1 MAVRRIKARLVLR
14 LRDQGLSRRAIA
26 SSQGMSMHSVMSVF
40 DEADRLGIGWTD
52 VEGKTDDEVY
62 ALLFPG
68 RGEQASVYEQPDWAD
83 VHRQLGRVGVTLKL
97 LHAEYRDRCA
107 AGGRP
112 SMSYDRFCKR
122 YAGYAA
128 RMGATSRVTHKAG
141 MCVEVDWAGPA
152 MRIVDPATGEASR
165 AYLFVGV
172 LPYSRYAYVE
182 ATGDMKEATWLKCHV
197 NMFAFFG
204 CAPSRIV
211 CDNLKTGVVSHPRD
225 GEVVLNEAY
234 RAMAEHYSAAVIP
247 GRVRSP
253 RDKSSAE
260 NEVWQA
266 TKGVIGAMRDESF
279 ASLDELNGQVALW
292 LAEHNKA
299 LFQKRDGSRAS
310 VFEAQERPMMTPL
323 PAVPYEV
330 CTWEGGR
337 KVQSNC
343 HVSYRS
349 NWYSAPAG
357 CIGRRVDLKVS
368 DHMLEIWDG
377 GTRVST
383 HRLFAPGTSNQWATN
398 AGDVAGLVEWQ
409 PWDRARVMDWAR
421 RIGANTVIVI
431 GNLFNESRTDDQAI
445 DPALAILR
453 LSRRYGAQR
462 LENACDVARRCIG
475 SPRYRHIRPLLDTGQ
490 DHMVEEGEELRI
502 KLPGVQEADEQG
514 YIRASGYWDRD
525 RNEGERR

>member
-1 MAVRRIKARLVLR
+1 MVARRIRAKLVLR
-14 LRDQGLSRRAIA
+14 LRGQGLSRRAIA

-40 DEADRLGIGWTD
+40 DEADRLGIEWAD
-52 VEGKTDDEVY
+52 VEAKGDDEVY
-62 ALLFPG
+62 AMLFPG
-68 RGEQASVYEQPDWAD
+68 RGEPSSVYEQPDWAD

-97 LHAEYRDRCA
+97 LHAEYRDRLA
-107 AGGRP
+107 AQGKA
-112 SMSYDRFCKR
+112 SMCYDRFCKR
-122 YAGYAA
+122 YADYAA
-128 RMGATSRVTHKAG
+128 RTGAASRVAHKAG
-141 MCVEVDWAGPA
+141 VSVEVDWAGPT
-152 MRIVDPATGEASR
+152 MRIVDPVSGVVSR

-182 ATGDMKEATWLKCHV
+182 ATGDMREATWLGCHV
-197 NMFAFFG
+197 RMFAFFG

-211 CDNLKTGVVSHPRD
+211 CDNLKTGVIAHPRD
-225 GEVVLNEAY
+225 GEVVLNDAY

-247 GRVRSP
+247 GRVCSP

-279 ASLDELNGQVALW
+279 ASLDELNERVMLW
-292 LAEHNKA
+292 LSEHNKA
-299 LFQKRDGSRAS
+299 LFQKRDGSRVT
-310 VFEAQERPMMTPL
+310 VFEAEERPMMTPL
-323 PAVPYEV
+323 PAVAYEV

-343 HVSYRS
+343 HVSYRN

-357 CIGRRVDLKVS
+357 SIGRRVDLKVS
-368 DHMLEIWDG
+368 DHTVEIWDG

-383 HRLFAPGTSNQWATN
+383 HRLFPPGSANQWSTN

-421 RIGANTVIVI
+421 RIGPNTIVVV
-431 GNLFNESRTDDQAI
+431 GNLFNGSRTDDQAI

-462 LENACDVARRCIG
+462 LENACDVARRCIA
-475 SPRYRHIRPLLDTGQ
+475 SPRYKHLKPLLDTGQ
-490 DHMVEEGEELRI
+490 DHMVGEGEELRI
-502 KLPGVQEADEQG
+502 KLPGMKEADEQG
-514 YIRASGYWDRD
+514 YIRAAGYWDRD
-525 RNEGERR
+525 RQEDR